1 MNITIDLRSDT
12 VTNPGPDMRR
22 AMADAEVGDD
32 YYREDPSV
40 AQLEAM
46 AAERMGA
53 ESAMMLFSATQAN
66 LVALMAHTQRGDSVI
81 LDETC
86 HIQNS
91 ESGHLGPVCGLT
103 ARLVR
108 SEQAIIA
115 PESLGAVAQAR
126 GEVLNAPTS
135 LLCLENTH
143 NAAGG
148 IPVPPS
154 AIALLRPEADR
165 LNLAIHVD
173 GSRIFNAAVAL
184 GVAPAD
190 LFHDA
195 DSLTICL
202 TKGLTCPV
210 GALLV
215 GGRDFIQQARR
226 WRQMVGGG
234 MRQGGVIAAAGS
246 YALDHMVDRLADDH
260 ATARHFH
267 QRLTSLGLDFGG
279 VEPTTNM
286 IYCRLPEKVGNGKAF
301 VEALGKAGVL
311 VNPPG
316 DDGGRLRFVTHD
328 PLTTADMDRATD
340 TIGRVLDQTAKA
352 A

>member
-1 MNITIDLRSDT
+1 
-12 VTNPGPDMRR
+12 
-22 AMADAEVGDD
+22 
-32 YYREDPSV
+32 
-40 AQLEAM
+40 
-46 AAERMGA
+46 
-53 ESAMMLFSATQAN
+53 
-66 LVALMAHTQRGDSVI
+66 
-81 LDETC
+81 
-86 HIQNS
+86 
-91 ESGHLGPVCGLT
+91 
-103 ARLVR
+103 
-108 SEQAIIA
+108 
-115 PESLGAVAQAR
+115 
-126 GEVLNAPTS
+126 
-135 LLCLENTH
+135 
-143 NAAGG
+143 
-148 IPVPPS
+148 
-154 AIALLRPEADR
+154 
-165 LNLAIHVD
+165 
-173 GSRIFNAAVAL
+173 
-184 GVAPAD
+184 
-190 LFHDA
+190 
-195 DSLTICL
+195 
-202 TKGLTCPV
+202 
-210 GALLV
+210 
-215 GGRDFIQQARR
+215 
-226 WRQMVGGG
+226 MVGGG